1 MIKHLL
7 FAAMLLAAGVGGCN
21 GNDDNGGKGN
31 SGSVIPGGGSGGSGG
46 AGGSSGSGGGE
57 VSNNYN
63 RGLMAYFTFNDG
75 TGADSKDPNNYGT
88 IRGDNS
94 RFITDTPNGKGQALY
109 LAANEFFRIKT
120 KVLPEGS
127 STFSISM
134 WVKDFGV
141 GALFVSTFSEDTFN
155 GSPRLFVD
163 GSNYFRADGTAEIF
177 ETHVKLGPTATRYQS
192 NTWHMLT
199 VTFAN
204 NKITFY
210 IDGYWA
216 GDATHSSKTKAYGNF
231 MSVGGIA
238 NGIWNSSMKVDN
250 VRVYGVALTDTE
262 VQSLYNY
269 ERQ

>member
-7 FAAMLLAAGVGGCN
+7 FAALFLAAGVGGCN
-21 GNDDNGGKGN
+21 GNDDDNGKGN
-31 SGSVIPGGGSGGSGG
+31 SSSVIPGGGSGGSGG
-46 AGGSSGSGGGE
+46 SGSGSGGE

-63 RGLMAYFTFNDG
+63 RGLIDYFTFDDG
-75 TGADSKDPNNYGT
+75 NCNNSKNPSNNGVIYGSNYSF
-88 IRGDNS
+88 IR
-94 RFITDTPNGKGQALY
+94 DTPNSKGIALY
-109 LAANEFFRIKT
+109 LPEKVYMRIPKNS
-120 KVLPEGS
+120 VDGY

-134 WVKDFGV
+134 WVKDFGG
-141 GALFVSTFSEDTFN
+141 GALFVSTFTDDTYT

-163 GSNYFRADGTAEIF
+163 NSNKFVADGTEEIYA
-177 ETHVKLGPTATRYQS
+177 TAMSIGLKADQYQS

-199 VTFAN
+199 ATFAN
-204 NKITFY
+204 KKITLY
-210 IDGYWA
+210 IDGSWV
-216 GDATHSSKTKAYGNF
+216 GDATHDAKTKARGTF
-231 MSVGGIA
+231 TAVGYIA

>member
-21 GNDDNGGKGN
+21 GNDGNGGKGN
-31 SGSVIPGGGSGGSGG
+31 SGGVIHGGGSGGSGG
-46 AGGSSGSGGGE
+46 SGSGSGGE

-63 RGLMAYFTFNDG
+63 RGLISYFTFDDG
-75 TGADSKDPNNYGT
+75 TGKDSKNPSNIGV

-109 LAANEFFRIKT
+109 LADREYFRIPKNA
-120 KVLPEGS
+120 VEGY

-134 WVKDFGV
+134 WVKDFGG
-141 GALFVSTFSEDTFN
+141 GALFVSTFEEDTFT

-163 GSNYFRADGTAEIF
+163 GSNNFMADGTEEIF
-177 ETHVKLGPTATRYQS
+177 DTAVKLGQTATRYQS
-192 NTWHMLT
+192 NIWHMLT
-199 VTFAN
+199 ATFAN

-210 IDGYWA
+210 IDGSWA
-216 GDATHSSKTKAYGNF
+216 GDATHSSKTKAHGTLTA
-231 MSVGGIA
+231 VGGIA